1 MRDTP
6 LLIPFKLAR
15 LMVEVQMVIG
25 LWIMRFTAGGE
36 IASRELMRVYA
47 EKVDTAVDGIA
58 TAIVAIV
65 AGKPPH
71 AMANRVIRSHAAR
84 IRANHRGLT

>member
-1 MRDTP
+1 
-6 LLIPFKLAR
+6 
-15 LMVEVQMVIG
+15 
-25 LWIMRFTAGGE
+25 
-36 IASRELMRVYA
+36 MRVYA